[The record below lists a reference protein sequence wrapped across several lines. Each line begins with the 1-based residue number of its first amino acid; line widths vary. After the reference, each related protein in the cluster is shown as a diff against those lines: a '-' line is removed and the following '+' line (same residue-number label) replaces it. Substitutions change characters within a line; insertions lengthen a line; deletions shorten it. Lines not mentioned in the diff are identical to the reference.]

1 MSAGPWQL
9 LEERRTYVGPTEAD
23 VAEAFRVGL
32 EAALGEGYVPAS
44 LDWQSDQ
51 LLVVTY
57 EYDPK
62 HAPRPVQR
70 LRKRP

>member
-1 MSAGPWQL
+1 MIEAWQL
-9 LEERRTYVGPTEAD
+9 LEERRTYAGATASD
-23 VAEAFRVGL
+23 VAEAFRAGL
-32 EAALGEGYVPAS
+32 EEALAEGYLPAS

-62 HAPRPVQR
+62 HAPRPLQPVHR
-70 LRKRP
+70 RP